1 MKMWRKPAEP
11 VVAQR
16 FGLDCLLVR
25 VNKSFD
31 GLRFDCLKV
40 CLAEAG
46 TGFYST
52 SKEPLPFSFTLRLP
66 AIISL
71 PLTRAFSSK

>member
-1 MKMWRKPAEP
+1 M
-11 VVAQR
+11 AQR

-46 TGFYST
+46 FYST

-66 AIISL
+66 AFISL
-71 PLTRAFSSK
+71 PLTRAFNSK